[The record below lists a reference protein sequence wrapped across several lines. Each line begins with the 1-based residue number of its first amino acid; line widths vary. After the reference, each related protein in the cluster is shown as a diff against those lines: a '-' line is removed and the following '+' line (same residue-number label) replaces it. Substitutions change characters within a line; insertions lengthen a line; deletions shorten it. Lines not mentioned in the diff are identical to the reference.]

1 MPKERESDRRWM
13 RVILHGKVAREPA
26 VREAVEEVRAAGHE
40 VEVRVTWEAGDA
52 ERFARE
58 AADAGVD
65 TVVAGGGDGTLNE
78 VASGLLAGR
87 EQAPCAM
94 GLLPLGTANDFA
106 RACGIPL
113 DDPSAA
119 IGLVTDTKPM
129 PIDVGEVNG
138 RVFVNVASGGSGTE
152 IIAETNEDL
161 KKVLGRAAY
170 LLTGLRRFLDI
181 QPVQVKLSGP
191 DLSWDG
197 ELIALAVGNGRFAGG
212 GIPLCPDARLDDGLL
227 DVTFLP
233 EAGRRVEQI
242 TALLK
247 EGHAAVAS
255 DVKGWR
261 TDRLTV
267 EVPDS
272 MYFNLDGEP
281 LDDTR
286 FEFALRGKALPFHLP
301 DEAPVR

>member
-1 MPKERESDRRWM
+1 M
-13 RVILHGKVAREPA
+13 RVILHGKVAGEPA
-26 VREAVEEVRAAGHE
+26 VREAVEWARSVGHE
-40 VEVRVTWEAGDA
+40 VEVRVTWEPGDGA
-52 ERFARE
+52 AFARE
-58 AADAGVD
+58 AVEAGVD
-65 TVVAGGGDGTLNE
+65 VVVAGGGDGTLNE
-78 VASGLLAGR
+78 VATGLLGDR
-87 EQAPCAM
+87 EKAPGAM

-106 RACGIPL
+106 RACGIPT

-119 IGLVTDTKPM
+119 LAIVTGSEPK
-129 PIDVGEVNG
+129 PIDVGEANG
-138 RVFVNVASGGSGTE
+138 RVFVNLASGGSGTE

-161 KKVLGRAAY
+161 KKVLGSAAY

-181 QPVQVKLSGP
+181 QPVEAKLSGP
-191 DLSWDG
+191 DRSWEG
-197 ELIALAVGNGRFAGG
+197 SLIALAVGNARFAGG

-227 DVTFLP
+227 DVTVLP

-247 EGHAAVAS
+247 QGREAVEP
-255 DVKGWR
+255 DVQSWR

-281 LDDTR
+281 LEDTR
-286 FEFALRGKALPFHLP
+286 FEFKLRRKALPFHLP
-301 DEAPVR
+301 DEAPVN